1 MSSPKSPVEPTYA
14 DRVYRSLGGIIGGT
28 LLLGLIAW
36 LAIDAMVRGAGRTP
50 WFAVAAVLL
59 VVPLVVALSIRPA
72 VQVSDDRVLI
82 RNPFRTITLPWAAI
96 EDFRA
101 GYTSEVWTKAG
112 VKFQLW
118 AVPVSLRQRNRAAR
132 RREREERGKAG
143 RANTVGTQ
151 LPDHGPKLAPAD
163 QTISELRELIELNA
177 GRPTAQGEAR
187 TRWAFE
193 LIVPAAVGAVLL
205 IVLFAIA

>member
-28 LLLGLIAW
+28 LLLGLIGW
-36 LAIDAMVRGAGRTP
+36 LAIDAIVRGAGRTP

-72 VQVSDDRVLI
+72 VMVSDDRVLI
-82 RNPFRTITLPWAAI
+82 RNPFRTVHLPWGAI

-101 GYTSEVWTKAG
+101 GYSSEVWTKAG
-112 VKFQLW
+112 DKFQLW

-132 RREREERGKAG
+132 RREREERAKAG

-151 LPDHGPKLAPAD
+151 LPDHGTQLAPAD
-163 QTISELRELIELNA
+163 QTISDLRGLIEHNA
-177 GRPTAQGEAR
+177 GRASAQGEPR

-193 LIVPAAVGAVLL
+193 LIVPAAVGAVLM
-205 IVLFAIA
+205 IVLFVVG